1 MRNQA
6 RRAAR
11 RTFGLVVFASIATT
25 VALACSSNED
35 TTPAG
40 QTDAA
45 AADGNS
51 PLCPASAP
59 TAGQP
64 CSVSVACTYGQCKDV
79 SASCVAG
86 VWQVA
91 ISERPCQVED
101 PCGAV
106 GGSCSCG
113 QCAGGFVKDESVTC
127 PATSGPGC
135 VQQCCRP
142 SVDSGRPDAP
152 SDAPDAG

>member
-1 MRNQA
+1 MGNQA
-6 RRAAR
+6 RRFAGA
-11 RTFGLVVFASIATT
+11 VVFVSLATT
-25 VALACSSNED
+25 IVLACSSHD
-35 TTPAG
+35 DDVAAG
-40 QTDAA
+40 PDAA
-45 AADGNS
+45 ASDGNS
-51 PLCPASAP
+51 SLCPASAP

-64 CSVSVACTYGQCKDV
+64 CSVSVACTYGACKDV

-113 QCAGGFVKDESVTC
+113 ACAGGFVTDQSITC
-127 PATSGPGC
+127 PATPGPGC
-135 VQQCCRP
+135 VAQCCRP
-142 SVDSGRPDAP
+142 KVDSGPPDAP